1 MRDTVTLGVVSG
13 LIGNFVK
20 DLSSYLIWRARKTEL
35 LYAHLAGSIFSPP
48 ESAHD
53 TGYLVVGQLVDMAVG
68 ASIGIPLVYLLK
80 KTGKD
85 NYLLKGAAVGMG
97 AWGLLYGAGPRL
109 GLTSIR
115 PKLYKTHLSALWNNL
130 LYGLVTAHAAVSLAD
145 PGMFPESPARER
157 SAGQRDGV

>member
-20 DLSSYLIWRARKTEL
+20 GLSNYLLWHARKTEL
-35 LYAHLAGSIFSPP
+35 LYAHLVGSIFSSP

-53 TGYLVVGQLVDMAVG
+53 TGYFVVGQLVNMAVD
-68 ASIGIPLVYLLK
+68 ASISIPLVYLLK

-85 NYLLKGAAVGMG
+85 NCLLKGAVVDMG
-97 AWGLLYGAGPRL
+97 AWGLLYGAVPRL

-115 PKLYKTHLSALWNNL
+115 PKLCKIHLSALCLPTLGCFQKTLGRGWL
-130 LYGLVTAHAAVSLAD
+130 KASKAELKRQV
-145 PGMFPESPARER
+145 
-157 SAGQRDGV
+157 